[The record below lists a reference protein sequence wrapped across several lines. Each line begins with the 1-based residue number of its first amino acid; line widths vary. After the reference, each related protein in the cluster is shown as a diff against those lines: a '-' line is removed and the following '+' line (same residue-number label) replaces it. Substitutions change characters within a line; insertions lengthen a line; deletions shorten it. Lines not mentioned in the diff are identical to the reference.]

1 MNTNVGTHA
10 VAPEDL
16 ARADYYAVLSRLFYA
31 PPDAALLAS
40 LAAAGEVA
48 NEVSQQ
54 GALPDAWNDLCA
66 TAAQTSVEAA
76 QEEYAALF
84 IGIGKPQVVLYAS
97 WHLTGFM
104 MEKPLAKLRDDLAEL
119 GLSRIG
125 EVPEPEDHFA
135 ALMDAMRHLLTDQC
149 RAEAQ
154 RHALQRG
161 FFQRISRLGMK
172 ACAMQLTL
180 SRGPVFIAVQQ
191 VLRVI
196 SSKLKNIALVVFMPH
211 KLWQNK

>member
-1 MNTNVGTHA
+1 MNTNVSTHA

-161 FFQRISRLGMK
+161 FFSTHISTWYESLCDAIDAQPGARFYSS
-172 ACAMQLTL
+172 AA
-180 SRGPVFIAVQQ
+180 SFARNFFQ
-191 VLRVI
+191 VEKIL
-196 SSKLKNIALVVFMPH
+196 L
-211 KLWQNK
+211 